1 MRAKSKG
8 FTLLELLIAVS
19 LMAVLSLMCWRGLQ
33 AVIDGRDRITLAAN
47 EIRALSTAFTQMDQ
61 DLRRSWPVR
70 LFNLPQRP
78 IMFLQGDSDN
88 DPLTLVLTREST
100 ASEALQI
107 QQVLYRVKEGVLERG
122 FSEWSGTGYT
132 EIRLDDMVWQPLIN
146 GVEGM
151 AFRAWVP
158 GAGWLA
164 GRGLLDLAAKPR
176 PAVNPGVAPTYD
188 GPIGVEITVNRGG
201 ESIQRLFA
209 VKD

>member
-1 MRAKSKG
+1 MRTRSKG

-33 AVIDGRDRITLAAN
+33 SVIDGRDRITLAAN

-100 ASEALQI
+100 ASESLQV
-107 QQVLYRVKEGVLERG
+107 QQVLYRVNDGVLERG

-132 EIRLDDMVWQPLIN
+132 QIRLDDMVWQPLIN
-146 GVEGM
+146 GVEGV

-164 GRGLLDLAAKPR
+164 GRGLLELAAKPR
-176 PAVNPGVAPTYD
+176 PPVNPNEPSQYD
-188 GPIGVEITVNRGG
+188 GPIGVEITLNRAG

>member
-1 MRAKSKG
+1 MRTRSKG

-78 IMFLQGDSDN
+78 IMFLQGDKEN

-100 ASEALQI
+100 ASESLQI
-107 QQVLYRVKEGVLERG
+107 QQVLYRVRDGVLERG
-122 FSEWSGTGYT
+122 FNEWSGTGYT
-132 EIRLDDMVWQPLIN
+132 EIRLDDMIWQPLIN
-146 GVEGM
+146 GVEGV

-164 GRGLLDLAAKPR
+164 GRGLLELAAKPR
-176 PAVNPGVAPTYD
+176 PPVNPNEPSKYD
-188 GPIGVEITVNRGG
+188 GPIGVEITVNRAG